1 MRNLKNSIL
10 SNKKRYTTMKHT
22 GSVLVVLLVGLLI
35 SCTSTPSIATHVC
48 TTIEQYLDLVQP
60 PNPRAQFTVLNP
72 RPLAAFTYNYN
83 KEPPVSDLAITGVVV
98 GVVPSKSEVLVA
110 IAVDGC
116 IAFQAGVS
124 VEFLSKM
131 LEEPREV
138 ELPISLR
145 YKLTNTPTNRFN
157 VII

>member
-1 MRNLKNSIL
+1 
-10 SNKKRYTTMKHT
+10 MKHT

-48 TTIEQYLDLVQP
+48 TTMEQYLDLVQP
-60 PNPRAQFTVLNP
+60 QNPMAQFTVLSP

-83 KEPPVSDLAITGVVV
+83 KEPPVSDLAITDVVV
-98 GVVPSKSEVLVA
+98 GSVAGKPEVLVA

-124 VEFLSKM
+124 VEFLKKM

-138 ELPISLR
+138 TVPTPLS
-145 YKLTNTPTNRFN
+145 YKLSTMPTSKFN
-157 VII
+157 IIV